1 MSPRSLP
8 EICVVWNLLSKV
20 VTELTFCSWQGS
32 RCISW
37 SVHWEWL
44 RTVCLGLFSCADF
57 ELSLSRSL
65 IIIHYSILVL
75 ETWDVLDSSGVDGVC
90 VWANC
95 FGVSGEPLPSSR
107 CSVLKKG
114 VMLRIS
120 ACALKSSCCRLSANF
135 CNLIYLYW
143 WHIQP
148 IGKGS
153 IGSHNNDSLPLAS
166 SWYNTSTW

>member
-90 VWANC
+90 VC
-95 FGVSGEPLPSSR
+95 VSQLLWSQWRTTAKFKMQRVE
-107 CSVLKKG
+107 KG
-114 VMLRIS
+114 CHVEDQCMCTYKFLLQIVCKFLQFDLSLLVAHS
-120 ACALKSSCCRLSANF
+120 AHRERKHRK
-135 CNLIYLYW
+135 
-143 WHIQP
+143 P
-148 IGKGS
+148 
-153 IGSHNNDSLPLAS
+153 
-166 SWYNTSTW
+166 